1 MVKKIM
7 AFVFSVLMASGV
19 STTSVDVN
27 SYTALSKNT
36 EEVEGVIY
44 KDDYKSVDVECSP
57 ASISAAAA
65 CKRALE
71 NADDYFDSVM
81 KQVYYRIYRASGNGW
96 MSVTIYSSEIEDR
109 AVFDVDRAAEVL
121 IDRGYVVNLSKDSQ
135 GWVLEI
141 SWSDCYEG

>member
-7 AFVFSVLMASGV
+7 AFVFSVLLASEA
-19 STTSVDVN
+19 SSASIDVD

-44 KDDYKSVDVECSP
+44 KDDYKSVDVECSST
-57 ASISAAAA
+57 SISAAAA

-71 NADDYFDSVM
+71 STDDYFDTVM

-109 AVFDVDRAAEVL
+109 TVFDVDRATEVL
-121 IDRGYVVNLSKDSQ
+121 IGRGYVVNLSKDSQ

-141 SWSDCYEG
+141 SWSDCYE

>member
-7 AFVFSVLMASGV
+7 ALVFSVLMASGV
-19 STTSVDVN
+19 NTVSVDVD

-36 EEVEGVIY
+36 DEVEGVLY

-57 ASISAAAA
+57 TSISAAAA

-71 NADDYFDSVM
+71 NTDDNFDSIM
-81 KQVYYRIYRASGNGW
+81 KQIYYRIYRASGNGW
-96 MSVTIYSSEIEDR
+96 MSVTIYSSEVEDR
-109 AVFDVDRAAEVL
+109 TVFDVDRAVKVL
-121 IDRGYVVNLSKDSQ
+121 ANRGYAVNLSKDSQ

-141 SWSDCYEG
+141 VWADCYE

>member
-7 AFVFSVLMASGV
+7 AFVFSIVVVFGSLAAS
-19 STTSVDVN
+19 TAVD

-36 EEVEGVIY
+36 EEVEGVMY

-57 ASISAAAA
+57 TSISAAAA

-71 NADDYFDSVM
+71 NTDDYFDTVM
-81 KQVYYRIYRASGNGW
+81 KQIYHRIYRASGNGW

-121 IDRGYVVNLSKDSQ
+121 ISRSYVINLSKDSQ

-141 SWSDCYEG
+141 SWGDCYE

>member
-7 AFVFSVLMASGV
+7 AFVFSVLMTSGV

-36 EEVEGVIY
+36 DEIEGVLC
-44 KDDYKSVDVECSP
+44 KDDYVSVDVECSP
-57 ASISAAAA
+57 TSSSAAAA
-65 CKRALE
+65 CKQALE
-71 NADDYFDSVM
+71 NTDDYFDSIM

-96 MSVTIYSSEIEDR
+96 MTVTIYSSEIEDR
-109 AVFDVDRAAEVL
+109 AVFDVDRAVEIL
-121 IDRGYVVNLSKDSQ
+121 INRGYTVNLNKDSQ

-141 SWSDCYEG
+141 VWADCYE

>member
-36 EEVEGVIY
+36 EEVEGVTY

-57 ASISAAAA
+57 TSISAAAA
-65 CKRALE
+65 CKRALK
-71 NADDYFDSVM
+71 NTDDYFDSVM
-81 KQVYYRIYRASGNGW
+81 KQIYYRIYRDSGNGW
-96 MSVTIYSSEIEDR
+96 MSVTIYSSEIEDN
-109 AVFDVDRAAEVL
+109 AAFDVDRAAEVL
-121 IDRGYVVNLSKDSQ
+121 LDRGYVVNLSKDSQ

-141 SWSDCYEG
+141 SWSDCYE

>member
-7 AFVFSVLMASGV
+7 AFVFSVFMASGV
-19 STTSVDVN
+19 NTASVDVD

-36 EEVEGVIY
+36 EEVEGVTY

-57 ASISAAAA
+57 TSISAAAA

-71 NADDYFDSVM
+71 STDDYFDTVM
-81 KQVYYRIYRASGNGW
+81 KQIYYKIYRASGNGW
-96 MSVTIYSSEIEDR
+96 MSVTIYSSEVEDR

-121 IDRGYVVNLSKDSQ
+121 VSRGYVVNLSKDSQ

-141 SWSDCYEG
+141 SWSDCYE

>member
-7 AFVFSVLMASGV
+7 AFVFSVLMASGAN
-19 STTSVDVN
+19 TTSVDVD

-36 EEVEGVIY
+36 DEIEGVLY
-44 KDDYKSVDVECSP
+44 KDDYKSIDVECSP
-57 ASISAAAA
+57 TSISASAA

-71 NADDYFDSVM
+71 STDDYFDSVM
-81 KQVYYRIYRASGNGW
+81 KQIYYRIYRASGNGW

-109 AVFDVDRAAEVL
+109 AVFDVDRAVEVL
-121 IDRGYVVNLSKDSQ
+121 TGRGYAVNLSKDSQ

-141 SWSDCYEG
+141 VWADCYE

>member
-7 AFVFSVLMASGV
+7 AFVFSVLMASGANMA
-19 STTSVDVN
+19 SVDVD

-36 EEVEGVIY
+36 DEVEGVFY
-44 KDDYKSVDVECSP
+44 KDDYKSVDVECSS

-65 CKRALE
+65 CKRAFE
-71 NADDYFDSVM
+71 NTDDNFDSIM

-109 AVFDVDRAAEVL
+109 AVFDVDRAVEVL
-121 IDRGYVVNLSKDSQ
+121 TGRGYAVNLSKDSQ

-141 SWSDCYEG
+141 AWADCYE

>member
-1 MVKKIM
+1 MVRKIM
-7 AFVFSVLMASGV
+7 AFVFSVMMASGASV
-19 STTSVDVN
+19 SSVDVDY
-27 SYTALSKNT
+27 YTALSKNT

-57 ASISAAAA
+57 TSISAAAA

-71 NADDYFDSVM
+71 NTDDYFDSVM
-81 KQVYYRIYRASGNGW
+81 KQIYYRIYRASGNGW

-109 AVFDVDRAAEVL
+109 TVFDVDRAVEVL
-121 IDRGYVVNLSKDSQ
+121 LSRGYAVNLSKDSQ

-141 SWSDCYEG
+141 VWADCYE

>member
-19 STTSVDVN
+19 NTASIGVN
-27 SYTALSKNT
+27 SCTALSKNT
-36 EEVEGVIY
+36 DEIEGVSY

-57 ASISAAAA
+57 TSISASAA

-71 NADDYFDSVM
+71 STDDYFDSVM
-81 KQVYYRIYRASGNGW
+81 KQIYYRIQRAAGDGW
-96 MSVTIYSSEIEDR
+96 MSVTIYSSEVEDR
-109 AVFDVDRAAEVL
+109 AVFDVDRAVEIL
-121 IDRGYVVNLSKDSQ
+121 INRGYTVNLNKDSQ

-141 SWSDCYEG
+141 VWADCYE

>member
-1 MVKKIM
+1 MVRKIM
-7 AFVFSVLMASGV
+7 AFVFSVLLASGV

-57 ASISAAAA
+57 TSISAAAA

-71 NADDYFDSVM
+71 NTDDYFNTVM
-81 KQVYYRIYRASGNGW
+81 KQIYYRIYRASGNGW
-96 MSVTIYSSEIEDR
+96 MSVTIYSSEVEDR

-121 IDRGYVVNLSKDSQ
+121 ISRDYVVDLSKDSQ

-141 SWSDCYEG
+141 SWSDCYE

>member
-1 MVKKIM
+1 MVRKIM

-19 STTSVDVN
+19 STTSVDVD

-36 EEVEGVIY
+36 EEVEGVMY

-57 ASISAAAA
+57 TSISAAAA

-96 MSVTIYSSEIEDR
+96 MSVNIYSSEIEDR
-109 AVFDVDRAAEVL
+109 VVFDVDRAAEVL
-121 IDRGYVVNLSKDSQ
+121 ISRGYVVNLSKDSQ

-141 SWSDCYEG
+141 SWSDCYE

>member
-7 AFVFSVLMASGV
+7 AFVFSTVMVFGSLAAS
-19 STTSVDVN
+19 TAVD

-36 EEVEGVIY
+36 DEVEGVLY

-57 ASISAAAA
+57 TSISAAAA

-71 NADDYFDSVM
+71 STDDYFDSVM
-81 KQVYYRIYRASGNGW
+81 KQIYYRIYRASGNGW

-109 AVFDVDRAAEVL
+109 AVFDVDRAVEVL
-121 IDRGYVVNLSKDSQ
+121 TGRGYTVNLSKDSQ
-135 GWVLEI
+135 GWVLEVI
-141 SWSDCYEG
+141 WDDCYE

>member
-36 EEVEGVIY
+36 EEVEGVTY

-57 ASISAAAA
+57 ANISAAAA

-96 MSVTIYSSEIEDR
+96 MSVAIYSSEIEDR

-141 SWSDCYEG
+141 TWADCYE

>member
-1 MVKKIM
+1 MVRKIM

-19 STTSVDVN
+19 STASVDVN

-36 EEVEGVIY
+36 EEVEGVMY

-57 ASISAAAA
+57 TSISAAAA

-71 NADDYFDSVM
+71 NTDDYFDSVM
-81 KQVYYRIYRASGNGW
+81 KQIYYRIYRASGNGW
-96 MSVTIYSSEIEDR
+96 MSVTIYSSEVEDR
-109 AVFDVDRAAEVL
+109 TVFDVDRAAEVL
-121 IDRGYVVNLSKDSQ
+121 ISRGYVVNLSKDSQ

-141 SWSDCYEG
+141 SWSDCYE

>member
-7 AFVFSVLMASGV
+7 AFVFSILMASGV
-19 STTSVDVN
+19 NATSVDVD
-27 SYTALSKNT
+27 SCTALSKNT
-36 EEVEGVIY
+36 DEVEGVLY

-57 ASISAAAA
+57 TSISAAAA

-71 NADDYFDSVM
+71 NTDGNFDSIM

-96 MSVTIYSSEIEDR
+96 MSVAIYSSEIEDR
-109 AVFDVDRAAEVL
+109 AVFDVDRAVEVL
-121 IDRGYVVNLSKDSQ
+121 ISRGYAVNLNKDSQ

-141 SWSDCYEG
+141 AWADCYE

>member
-1 MVKKIM
+1 MVRKIM
-7 AFVFSVLMASGV
+7 AFVFSVMMASGV
-19 STTSVDVN
+19 NTTTVDVD
-27 SYTALSKNT
+27 SCTALSKNT
-36 EEVEGVIY
+36 EEVEGVTY

-57 ASISAAAA
+57 TSISAAAA

-71 NADDYFDSVM
+71 STDEYFDSVM
-81 KQVYYRIYRASGNGW
+81 KQIYYRIYRASGNGR

-121 IDRGYVVNLSKDSQ
+121 IDRGYVINLSKDSQ

-141 SWSDCYEG
+141 SWSDCYE

>member
-19 STTSVDVN
+19 TTNSVDVD

-36 EEVEGVIY
+36 DEIEGVLY
-44 KDDYKSVDVECSP
+44 KDDYVSVDVECSP
-57 ASISAAAA
+57 TSISAAAA

-71 NADDYFDSVM
+71 NTDDNFDSVM
-81 KQVYYRIYRASGNGW
+81 KQIYYRIYRASGNGW
-96 MSVTIYSSEIEDR
+96 MSVTIYSSEVEDR
-109 AVFDVDRAAEVL
+109 AVFDVDRAVEVL
-121 IDRGYVVNLSKDSQ
+121 NRRGYTVNLNKDSQ

-141 SWSDCYEG
+141 VWADCYE

>member
-19 STTSVDVN
+19 STTSVDVD

-57 ASISAAAA
+57 TSISAAAA

-71 NADDYFDSVM
+71 NTDDYFDSVM
-81 KQVYYRIYRASGNGW
+81 KQIYYRIYRASGNGW
-96 MSVTIYSSEIEDR
+96 MSVTVYSSEIEDR
-109 AVFDVDRAAEVL
+109 AVFDVDRAVEVL
-121 IDRGYVVNLSKDSQ
+121 ISRGYVVNLSKDSQ

-141 SWSDCYEG
+141 SWSDCYE